1 MRHLACLLWLA
12 ALLCSP
18 LAALADSTSLLS
30 QASAAN
36 PTRYQFAINKSA
48 EIRSTSDNKAFTI
61 WWQPAAG
68 TPTGVLVTLHGHG
81 SYATDEFYLW
91 QPYLQARGYAI
102 LALQWWFGGG
112 DTVADYY
119 LPQDMYPIIASLLKE
134 KGVKPGTV
142 LLHGYSRGSANSYAV
157 TAQDTSSG
165 NRYINM
171 TLSNSGGAAA
181 SFPPNQQIVAGSYG
195 ILPFSGIQ
203 WVMYC
208 GELDPDP
215 SINGCPAMTSAKTWV
230 TQYGA
235 TVKLL
240 MDDPS
245 GGHGGFM
252 ANVTTALAQFAP
264 APRTPTATVDRGWPL
279 QLGRKSVSAVLR
291 PDRRR
296 LADLDPLLLSPLHGH
311 RQLPGQQ
318 GSRQPPVGS
327 GPGTGGKLLELGPAA
342 GFLGSAG
349 SSAP

>member
-1 MRHLACLLWLA
+1 
-12 ALLCSP
+12 
-18 LAALADSTSLLS
+18 
-30 QASAAN
+30 
-36 PTRYQFAINKSA
+36 
-48 EIRSTSDNKAFTI
+48 
-61 WWQPAAG
+61 
-68 TPTGVLVTLHGHG
+68 VL
-81 SYATDEFYLW
+81 
-91 QPYLQARGYAI
+91 
-102 LALQWWFGGG
+102 
-112 DTVADYY
+112 DYY
-119 LPQDMYPIIASLLKE
+119 RPQEMYPIITSVPKE

-171 TLSNSGGAAA
+171 TLSNTGGAAS
-181 SFPPNQQIVAGSYG
+181 SFAPNQQIVAGSYG

-208 GELDPDP
+208 GEPDPDP
-215 SINGCPAMTSAKTWV
+215 PQWLPRHDFC
-230 TQYGA
+230 Q
-235 TVKLL
+235 KL
-240 MDDPS
+240 
-245 GGHGGFM
+245 GHPIRRHLQDADGRPQRRPWRLH